1 MSFSVPTSP
10 AATRLNKGQP
20 VTPQRLPRQQG
31 RSQSFYRSPLTP
43 ATSPYSPL
51 SLRSADSTDSSIL
64 TTPENSHLS
73 LRKRPVYSVDHGRS
87 VNASRDKSLAD
98 VADNWR
104 SRANEN
110 DVKAPFL
117 KNGPVNH
124 TFDDCKCIYAL
135 FFAPYKW
142 SNHFTA
148 SDLSQSINNSGL
160 LSGDDCMC
168 FLGFLI
174 GLRPLNTLSPCR
186 IIHGDAS
193 TTQ

>member
-10 AATRLNKGQP
+10 ATSRLTKGQP

-87 VNASRDKSLAD
+87 ANVSRDKSLAD

-104 SRANEN
+104 SRTNEN
-110 DVKAPFL
+110 DVKTPFL
-117 KNGPVNH
+117 KDGPVNH
-124 TFDDCKCIYAL
+124 PFDDCQCIYAL
-135 FFAPYKW
+135 FFLSYKR
-142 SNHFTA
+142 
-148 SDLSQSINNSGL
+148 SQPFGSFRL
-160 LSGDDCMC
+160 VPVHQQ
-168 FLGFLI
+168 LGT
-174 GLRPLNTLSPCR
+174 PLWR
-186 IIHGDAS
+186 
-193 TTQ
+193 